1 MLRGAT
7 SRTIND
13 LVRHRSISQPDDIA
27 YRFLSDDGAAYRE
40 ISYRS
45 LEESS
50 RRISAWVGSRGRS
63 GQPIPLIFAPGLDF
77 ISAFYGCL
85 RGGAIAVPLSLPS
98 FSGGA
103 GRVSAALA
111 DIRPSVILVG
121 GSEAGRVRR
130 ELTRGKVGLAF
141 DIVSFPEAL
150 ESEHQGR
157 EPDLDP
163 DVLAFLQYTSGST
176 ASPKGVEISH
186 RNLLHNVGL
195 IAVASQVDERSVG
208 VSWLPHFHDMGLIG
222 GILMP
227 LYAGFPVTL
236 MSPASF
242 LRRPVR
248 WLEAISRFAAT
259 ISGAPNFG
267 YEHCQRELAGDAL
280 RSIDL
285 SSWRTAYT
293 GAEPIRVE
301 TVESFCAAFGRVGFR
316 KEAMFPCYGLAEATL
331 MVSGQ
336 SWSDRSAQRFDRS
349 SLEIGRVAEPSRDQE
364 GVDLIGA
371 GPVLDGHRVVIVDPA
386 SRMICPDGAVGEI
399 WLHSESVGRGYWN
412 RPDESL
418 TVFRARPLGMDKEF
432 LRTGDLG
439 FVWHEQLF
447 VTGRH
452 KDLLIIRG
460 ANFHPYDIEHVLEA
474 AVPWLRAGFGAVFS
488 VEEEREER
496 LVVAYEL
503 DDAGRRP
510 SEADFEA
517 VVGILSREF
526 GLQPHAI
533 VLVRR
538 NRIPRTTSGKI
549 RRQQC
554 RAEFLA
560 GQLAMVAEW
569 RFRTSPVRSEADS
582 LEIRLTDAA
591 DVEQAVRH
599 VFKAHLAE
607 LLGMPADHI
616 DEDRSIYDLGIDS
629 LMASRLQNR
638 IEDSLGIRLEL
649 ARVLEAGTVGCM
661 VQQVA
666 AQVESGARRRSA
678 AIIDEMFERVAS
690 LSDDE
695 VSRLLA
701 LDEHQEAGERRE

>member
-13 LVRHRSISQPDDIA
+13 LVLDRSIHQPDDIA
-27 YRFLSDDGAAYRE
+27 YRFLSDDGAACRE

-50 RRISAWVGSRGRS
+50 RRIGAWVETRGLS
-63 GQPIPLIFAPGLDF
+63 GRPIPLIFAPGLDF
-77 ISAFYGCL
+77 ICAFYGCV

-98 FSGGA
+98 FTGGA
-103 GRVSAALA
+103 GRVGAALA
-111 DIRPSVILVG
+111 DISPSVILVG
-121 GSEAGRVRR
+121 ASEAERVRR
-130 ELTRGKVGLAF
+130 ELTRGKAGLAF
-141 DIVSFPEAL
+141 DIVAFPEAL
-150 ESEHQGR
+150 ETEHRGR
-157 EPDLDP
+157 EPDIDP
-163 DVLAFLQYTSGST
+163 DGLAFLQYTSGST
-176 ASPKGVEISH
+176 AAPKGVEISH
-186 RNLLHNVGL
+186 RNLLHNIGL
-195 IAVASQVDERSVG
+195 MAATSQVDERSVG

-227 LYAGFPVTL
+227 MYAGFPVTL

-242 LRRPVR
+242 LRRPIR

-267 YEHCQRELAGDAL
+267 YEHCRRELAGDAL
-280 RSIDL
+280 QSIDL

-293 GAEPIRVE
+293 GAEPIRAE
-301 TVESFCAAFGRVGFR
+301 TVEGFCAAFGRAGFR
-316 KEAMFPCYGLAEATL
+316 REAMFPCYGLAEATL

-336 SWSDRSAQRFDRS
+336 GWSDRSAQRFDRS
-349 SLEIGRVAEPSRDQE
+349 SLEIGRAAEPVRDTE
-364 GVDLIGA
+364 GVALIGA
-371 GPVLDGHRVVIVDPA
+371 GPVLDGHRVLIVDPA
-386 SRMICPDGAVGEI
+386 SRRICPDGVVGEI
-399 WLHSESVGRGYWN
+399 WLRSESVGRGYWN

-418 TVFRARPLGMDKEF
+418 EIFRARPFGLDEEF

-439 FVWHEQLF
+439 FLWHEQLF

-460 ANFHPYDIEHVLEA
+460 ANFHPHDIEHVLEA
-474 AVPWLRAGFGAVFS
+474 AIPWLRAGFGAVFS

-503 DDAGRRP
+503 DDVGRRP
-510 SEADFEA
+510 SEAEFEA
-517 VVGILSREF
+517 VVSVLSREF

-554 RAEFLA
+554 RAEFLT
-560 GQLAMVAEW
+560 GQLAVVAEW
-569 RFRTSPVRSEADS
+569 RSPASRARSEADS
-582 LEIRLTDAA
+582 LEIRLTDGT

-599 VFKAHLAE
+599 IFKAHLAE
-607 LLGMPADHI
+607 LLGMPADQI
-616 DEDRSIYDLGIDS
+616 DENRSIYDLGIDS
-629 LMASRLQNR
+629 LMAARLQNR
-638 IEDSLGIRLEL
+638 VEDSLGVRLEL
-649 ARVLEAGTVGCM
+649 ARVLDAGTVDCM
-661 VQQVA
+661 VRQVA
-666 AQVESGARRRSA
+666 TQVRNRARPGSA
-678 AIIDEMFERVAS
+678 AIIDEMFARVAG

-701 LDEHQEAGERRE
+701 LGEHQEAGERRE